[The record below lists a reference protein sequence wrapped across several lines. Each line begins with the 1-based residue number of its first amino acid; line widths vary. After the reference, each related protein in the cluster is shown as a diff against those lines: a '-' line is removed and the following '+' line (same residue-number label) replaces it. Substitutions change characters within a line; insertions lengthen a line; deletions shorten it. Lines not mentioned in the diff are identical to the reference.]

1 MSAYQGRTVKSVDLP
16 GVSGADHFLSLL
28 PPKPGQPLDRGQ
40 VRESIRILF
49 ATGRFADIQAEASSS
64 GPDVLLTFTTSLNF
78 FVGAVDAE
86 GAPSHPNPNQILNAA
101 KLQLRELYTANKL
114 NRALQ
119 NVRQLMQENGYYRAR
134 VTAES
139 SSDASTQQANILFR
153 ITAGVP
159 AHVGEVKLTGHS
171 AFSEG
176 QLQDIAKMHP
186 GDRVAAARIT
196 NSLQR
201 LRKKLQKQQRVLAQV
216 SIAEQ
221 KYRPESNAVDFVYLI
236 DPGPVVVLYTQGFH
250 VGHGVLRKEVPIYEE
265 NALDDDL
272 LNEGQRNLLD
282 YLQSRGYFSAT
293 VEVQKETHPD
303 SVRIIYRIDP
313 GPAHKFHPIE
323 ITGNKYFSRQML
335 RARFQMQTSGKF
347 LSRGRYSGALLKN
360 DVANI
365 QALYVSNGFREAK
378 IQSRVEDNHHG
389 AKNHIA
395 VHIQIEEGPQTLVG
409 AFHITGNQKIDAKAF
424 PDLNTTEGQPYS
436 EQNLANDRES
446 ILNYYF
452 NH

>member
-101 KLQLRELYTANKL
+101 KLQLGELYTANKL

-159 AHVGEVKLTGHS
+159 AHVGEVKLAGHS

-282 YLQSRGYFSAT
+282 YLQSRGYFDAT
-293 VEVQKETHPD
+293 VEVHKDTNPD
-303 SVRIIYRIDP
+303 AVHVVYRINP
-313 GPAHKFHPIE
+313 GTAHKFVLIE

-335 RARFQMQTSGKF
+335 RARIQIQPAGKF
-347 LSRGRYSGALLKN
+347 SRGSYSPALLKN
-360 DVANI
+360 DVANL
-365 QALYVSNGFREAK
+365 QTLYVSNGFRQAG
-378 IQSRVEDNHHG
+378 IRTRVDDNYHG
-389 AKNHIA
+389 VKN
-395 VHIQIEEGPQTLVG
+395 
-409 AFHITGNQKIDAKAF
+409 
-424 PDLNTTEGQPYS
+424 
-436 EQNLANDRES
+436 
-446 ILNYYF
+446 
-452 NH
+452 